1 LMEQHPSATIIIT
14 ADIDADRANVVQ
26 RHYPTL
32 RLKASTTVQDILWEI
47 CHLMPVDTRISQ

>member
-1 LMEQHPSATIIIT
+1 MEQHRSATIIIT

-32 RLKASTTVQDILWEI
+32 RLKASATMQDILWGT
-47 CHLMPVDTRISQ
+47 CHLMPVDTQIVQ